1 MKRLIVPPLPGTE
14 VNALRR
20 LFTGWLTGCRLL
32 VTRGRCAA
40 NSRTRGLP
48 AVDDRHLQPM
58 RRRRS
63 RALVTAAGPR
73 MRPVLYDL
81 SLPTFARYASRWEWQ
96 LLVEDLVT
104 DVGGTAEWDKLRLI
118 RQALEGYDLVLWL
131 DAETLLLRDDQDVTD
146 HLHPDHFQ
154 ALGLEHVPAEH
165 RINPTT
171 GAWLLRSHPATFQ
184 FLDAVDAAGPQPG
197 PWAVQGAVL
206 AALGWDRG
214 DEHYHWSRP
223 GAGNVHLSGTSWL
236 PQSWNQQ
243 LVDVQ
248 AEGRPRVPDPHVL
261 HFHGMP
267 ATDRYRS
274 MARVIGRPADVCQVA
289 PDLAVTR

>member
-1 MKRLIVPPLPGTE
+1 M
-14 VNALRR
+14 
-20 LFTGWLTGCRLL
+20 
-32 VTRGRCAA
+32 
-40 NSRTRGLP
+40 
-48 AVDDRHLQPM
+48 DDRHLQRM

-73 MRPVLYDL
+73 MRPVLNDL

-96 LLVEDLVT
+96 LLVEDVVT
-104 DVGGTAEWDKLRLI
+104 DTGGTTEWDQLRLI
-118 RQALEGYDLVLWL
+118 RQALEVYELVLWL
-131 DAETLLLRDDQDVTD
+131 DAETLLLRDDEDIAG

-154 ALGLEHVPAEH
+154 ALGLEHVPSEH

-171 GAWLLRSHPATFQ
+171 GAWLLRSCPEAFA
-184 FLDAVDAAGPQPG
+184 FLDAVDAAGPQTG

-214 DEHYHWSRP
+214 DEQYHWSRP
-223 GAGNVHLSGTSWL
+223 GPGSAHLAGTSWL

-243 LVDVQ
+243 LVDQQ

-261 HFHGMP
+261 HFHGMSP
-267 ATDRYRS
+267 TDRYRS
-274 MARVIGRPADVCQVA
+274 MAQVIGVPSELRQIL
-289 PDLAVTR
+289 PDLVVTR

>member
-1 MKRLIVPPLPGTE
+1 M
-14 VNALRR
+14 
-20 LFTGWLTGCRLL
+20 
-32 VTRGRCAA
+32 
-40 NSRTRGLP
+40 
-48 AVDDRHLQPM
+48 DDRHLERM

-63 RALVTAAGPR
+63 RALVTAAGPL
-73 MRPVLYDL
+73 MRPVLNDL

-104 DVGGTAEWDKLRLI
+104 DVGGSAEWDRLRLI
-118 RQALEGYDLVLWL
+118 RQALEVYELVLWL
-131 DAETLLLRDDQDVTD
+131 DAETLLLRDDEDIAS

-154 ALGLEHVPAEH
+154 ALGLEHVPSEH

-171 GAWLLRSHPATFQ
+171 GVWLLRSCPEAFA
-184 FLDAVDAAGPQPG
+184 FLEAVDAAGQQAG

-214 DEHYHWSRP
+214 DERYHWSRP
-223 GAGNVHLSGTSWL
+223 GQGNAHLAGTSWL

-243 LVDVQ
+243 LVDQQ

-261 HFHGMP
+261 HVHGMSP
-267 ATDRYRS
+267 ADRYRS
-274 MARVIGRPADVCQVA
+274 MAQVIGVPSELRQVV